1 MRNAFAKEITR
12 LAREDDRVVLLSGDI
27 GNRLFDDFKA
37 ACPGRFFNCGVAEAN
52 MIGVAAG
59 LAMSGFRPVCYTI
72 TPFITYRCLEQIRI
86 DVCYHEAPVTIVGT
100 GSGLSYASLGATH
113 HSCEEMGMLRLLPGL
128 AVMAPA
134 DSFEVQS
141 CLRAALAHSG
151 PAYLR
156 IGKKGEPRVHTAA
169 PAYRIGE
176 SIVLREGH
184 DVFFVCAGT
193 LLPVVVAAAE
203 TLAANGVSVGVAS
216 MPAVKP
222 LDETLLRRV
231 FGECRLVATVEEHS
245 ILGGLGGAV
254 AEWSSE
260 QSSPRA
266 RLLRFGTADEFLHL
280 TGEQDEARA
289 HFGLTAEAMSARV
302 LAMLDPSGTGAPPM
316 RLPKT
321 KPRPLALAPC

>member
-12 LAREDDRVVLLSGDI
+12 LAQEDDRVVLLSGDI
-27 GNRLFDDFKA
+27 GNRLFDEFKA
-37 ACPGRFFNCGVAEAN
+37 TCPGRFYNCGVAEAN

-100 GSGLSYASLGATH
+100 GAGLSYASLGATH

-134 DSFEVQS
+134 DSCEVQA

-151 PAYLR
+151 PSYLR
-156 IGKKGEPRVHTAA
+156 IGKKGEPRVHAAA
-169 PAYRIGE
+169 PDYRIGE

-193 LLPVVVAAAE
+193 LLPVVLEAAE
-203 TLAANGVSVGVAS
+203 TIAGTGLSVGVAS

-222 LDETLLRRV
+222 LDERLLGRV
-231 FGECRLVATVEEHS
+231 FGECRVVATVEEHS
-245 ILGGLGGAV
+245 VLGGLGGAV

-260 QSSPRA
+260 QAGPRA

-289 HFGLTAEAMSARV
+289 HFGLTSEQMSARV
-302 LAMLDPSGTGAPPM
+302 LAALETS
-316 RLPKT
+316 
-321 KPRPLALAPC
+321 ALAPC